1 MEVCSMI
8 NLVWHMGLGDAIAC
22 AAIAVKLSLKDE
34 VTVPCWTKNEVS
46 VKSLFVSHPN
56 IKVLPMDN
64 DCWIQDKSAIRSRP
78 NPKTVLLGVY
88 NREDRQKP
96 EEDFVQWFYRQAGMD
111 ISEKEKY
118 CPIKEASFHIKQES
132 AGLRNYISLYH
143 QDDERRFYIGHGFIN
158 CENEWPVTR
167 VEGVSILSYRE
178 LIETADYIHCID
190 SSFIH
195 LVEAIK
201 TNAVRVYHKYARPNS
216 TDFKYL
222 KGWEVIE

>member
-1 MEVCSMI
+1 MI

-46 VKSLFVSHPN
+46 VKSLFVNNPN
-56 IKVLPMDN
+56 VKVLVMDN

-88 NREDRQKP
+88 NREDRQEP

-118 CPIKEASFHIKQES
+118 CPIKEAAK
-132 AGLRNYISLYH
+132 
-143 QDDERRFYIGHGFIN
+143 
-158 CENEWPVTR
+158 R
-167 VEGVSILSYRE
+167 VEQVNFPQGEYAFAHSDTERGFLISRNINPEQKAIPRNIGGSVLKYSDSILNATE
-178 LIETADYIHCID
+178 IHCID
-190 SSFIH
+190 SSFLH
-195 LVEAIK
+195 LAETLNVTGK
-201 TNAVRVYHKYARPNS
+201 KFYHKYARPNS

-222 KGWEVIE
+222 KGWEVIQ